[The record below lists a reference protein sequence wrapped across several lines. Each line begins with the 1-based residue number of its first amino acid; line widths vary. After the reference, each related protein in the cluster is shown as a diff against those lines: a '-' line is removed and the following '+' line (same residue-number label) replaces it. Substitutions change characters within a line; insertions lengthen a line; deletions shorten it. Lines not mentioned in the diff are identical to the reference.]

1 MKYNELKM
9 PTVKTSE
16 IEDTVCK
23 YLKYAHDKYVNDYDA
38 MDTDIE
44 RNSNVIRVL
53 TLLASIS
60 GLFVGIS
67 ILFHFAGN
75 AAFPNTHAF
84 DINGAIFIAAAIL
97 FASSLTAVICL
108 KKRIAKAR
116 AKFNLLVDTIAQE
129 YKRVVGDIDYWFNE
143 YCVADSVC
151 HPYKEDSDEI
161 KSSRIRDIF
170 RYFRMVEKLKDLS
183 PKYEYEIRTHRRMS
197 ESEIITLINGH
208 AYSSFDIEYPHNEDG
223 FSKMTSGDFT
233 YIDEEW
239 NRIKTVID
247 SILA

>member
-16 IEDTVCK
+16 IEDAICK
-23 YLKYAHDKYVNDYDA
+23 YLKYAHDKYVNDYDT

-44 RNSNVIRVL
+44 RDSNATRGL

-60 GLFVGIS
+60 GLFVSIS

-75 AAFPNTHAF
+75 AAFPDTHAF
-84 DINGAIFIAAAIL
+84 DINGAIFIAAVVLFVSSFAAIVC
-97 FASSLTAVICL
+97 FR
-108 KKRIAKAR
+108 KRIKKES
-116 AKFNLLVDTIAQE
+116 AKFNLLVETIAQE
-129 YKRVVGDIDYWFNE
+129 YKRVVGTTDYWFNE

-151 HPYKEDSDEI
+151 HPYKENSDAI
-161 KSSRIRDIF
+161 KPSLIRDIF
-170 RYFRMVEKLKDLS
+170 RYYRMADNLKDLS
-183 PKYEYEIRTHRRMS
+183 PKYEYEIRTHRRLS

-208 AYSSFDIEYPHNEDG
+208 AYNSFDIEYPHNEDG

-239 NRIKTVID
+239 NRMKTEID